1 MVVLKFVPLSQYCNH
16 IQFMNGLL
24 RCQGFLAIFEVK
36 NIVDKST
43 SGRVASAEEY
53 AVTKLYRK
61 QRFGMLNCG
70 YGRDGEKLGWC
81 R

>member
-1 MVVLKFVPLSQYCNH
+1 
-16 IQFMNGLL
+16 MNGLL

-53 AVTKLYRK
+53 AVTKLYGK

-70 YGRDGEKLGWC
+70 YGRD
-81 R
+81 